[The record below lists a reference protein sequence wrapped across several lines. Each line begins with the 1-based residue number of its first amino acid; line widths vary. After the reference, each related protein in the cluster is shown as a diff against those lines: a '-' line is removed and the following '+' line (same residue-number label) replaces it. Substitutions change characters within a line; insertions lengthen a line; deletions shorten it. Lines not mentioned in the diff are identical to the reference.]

1 MHLKKFLKYTEKLI
15 VIVLR
20 LYFPLFKKIFSLL
33 QIHHSFYLL
42 LSALGLQRW
51 VFSAVP
57 RLFLVAASGRS
68 SSLLCLGVSLW
79 CLLLWS
85 TGSRHSGST
94 GCSTR
99 AQQSWLTGLV
109 ASQHVESSWTSN
121 QTCVPFIGRQFLS
134 SVLPGKSTLFFFF
147 QLSLSASFFFVIYIW
162 LCWVLVASCGIFIVA
177 HRLSSCGSWAQ
188 LLLGVWDLSFPIR
201 DQTRVPCIARWIPN
215 QQTITEIPDISLLD
229 RIFKINTWLQV
240 SHPSNSGSCISFMSI
255 FAGDG
260 NAGWASGTYVSA
272 TEGQRPRSRRNSQQ
286 WFFLEYKFHT
296 ISLSSSVFRFLTC
309 FLHQALV
316 QYLTH
321 TKCASVTLVRKEN
334 RKNIFIK
341 C

>member
-42 LSALGLQRW
+42 LSALGLQCCAQA
-51 VFSAVP
+51 FSGCSERALLFVAV
-57 RLFLVAASGRS
+57 LGCLTVV
-68 SSLLCLGVSLW
+68 SSLVEHRLQALRLHWLQHTSSVVMAHRLSCFATCGIFLD
-79 CLLLWS
+79 
-85 TGSRHSGST
+85 
-94 GCSTR
+94 
-99 AQQSWLTGLV
+99 QQSNLCSLHWE
-109 ASQHVESSWTSN
+109 AN
-121 QTCVPFIGRQFLS
+121 
-134 SVLPGKSTLFFFF
+134 SVLPGKSTLFFFS
-147 QLSLSASFFFVIYIW
+147 QLSLSASFFFSFFFVIYIW